1 MIYKQLLSAFTPSF
15 ATPSVWE
22 KKQEP
27 SPVSSLDMALLVLS
41 SVKMLTVPSLF
52 PQNLP
57 ELVSVMPSALDSDPS
72 PAPLSKNRQTNVPNA
87 PINLINCEDVS
98 LSYGLK
104 PLLDH
109 VSLGINETDRIG
121 IVGLNGGGKT
131 TLLEILT
138 GLQEPDSGR
147 VSRRSNLR
155 FAVVTQRSPLPP
167 GATVGE
173 AILASQ
179 GLDSYEWA
187 SDARIR
193 TTMAGL
199 GIGNLGLNTPVEQL
213 SGGEKRRVALAAAL
227 IQELDL
233 IVLDEPTNH
242 LDVEGVQWLADH
254 LLSRHCAVVVV
265 THDRWFLDAIA
276 TRTWE
281 VHDGQVDMYDGGY
294 NDWVFAR
301 AERARQAAAT
311 EQRRQNLMRKELAW
325 LRRGAPARTSK
336 PRYRIEAAEALI
348 EDVPEPRNSA
358 ELMKFSAKR
367 LGKTVIDFFDG
378 KLVGPSGDVLVEHLN
393 WMLAPGERIGLV
405 GVNGSGKTTLLR
417 TLAGDYPLAAG
428 KRVQGPTVHI
438 GWLKQELNDL
448 PTDRTVLQAVED
460 VAGRVTIGK
469 NELTASQ
476 LLERL
481 GFQPARQRT
490 PVKDLSGGER
500 RRLQLT
506 RILMDEPNVLLLD
519 EPTNDL
525 DIDTLQQLEDL
536 LDQWAGTLVVVSHD
550 RYLIER
556 ICDSTW
562 ALFGDGKLTNLPRGI
577 EQYLERRA
585 EMAENAT
592 RLQAAQLGAEAAD
605 ATSSQEAQL
614 TAGGLVRGS
623 AEERAVKKDLRRLEH
638 SLEKLRTQ
646 EKKLHDKLATAA
658 SATPVDTDL
667 LADLDRELKSVLD
680 EISEVEMEWLEKAET
695 LE

>member
-1 MIYKQLLSAFTPSF
+1 M
-15 ATPSVWE
+15 
-22 KKQEP
+22 
-27 SPVSSLDMALLVLS
+27 
-41 SVKMLTVPSLF
+41 
-52 PQNLP
+52 
-57 ELVSVMPSALDSDPS
+57 
-72 PAPLSKNRQTNVPNA
+72 PNA

-276 TRTWE
+276 THTWE

>member
-1 MIYKQLLSAFTPSF
+1 
-15 ATPSVWE
+15 
-22 KKQEP
+22 
-27 SPVSSLDMALLVLS
+27 
-41 SVKMLTVPSLF
+41 
-52 PQNLP
+52 
-57 ELVSVMPSALDSDPS
+57 MPSALDSDPS
-72 PAPLSKNRQTNVPNA
+72 PVPLSKNRQTNVPNA

-242 LDVEGVQWLADH
+242 LDVEGVQWLTDH

>member
-1 MIYKQLLSAFTPSF
+1 M
-15 ATPSVWE
+15 
-22 KKQEP
+22 
-27 SPVSSLDMALLVLS
+27 
-41 SVKMLTVPSLF
+41 
-52 PQNLP
+52 
-57 ELVSVMPSALDSDPS
+57 
-72 PAPLSKNRQTNVPNA
+72 PNA

-301 AERARQAAAT
+301 AERVRQAAAT

-405 GVNGSGKTTLLR
+405 GVNGSGKTTLLH

-428 KRVQGPTVHI
+428 KRVQDPTVHI